1 MNAITHTLR
10 AVDLP
15 RLVRLSDTYW
25 KPWFAE
31 LLNLAEHHGIQ
42 TSDDA
47 DLWWD
52 DFGAGKTPQESMDGF
67 LASDEW
73 AVFRNNSLPNTPAQE
88 GERDSKLSDAIE
100 AIRHYEWTSAA
111 RHAVEQ
117 IPAHNLASAYDW
129 TATYLVELELRISS
143 ANDQSPP
150 TGGKEA

>member
-1 MNAITHTLR
+1 MKTEPNTETAETAQTTNVP

-31 LLNLAEHHGIQ
+31 LLNLAEHHGIP

-73 AVFRNNSLPNTPAQE
+73 AVFRNNSLPNVKEHAPISAGARVDHGVDVETKE
-88 GERDSKLSDAIE
+88 E
-100 AIRHYEWTSAA
+100 YE
-111 RHAVEQ
+111 
-117 IPAHNLASAYDW
+117 N
-129 TATYLVELELRISS
+129 
-143 ANDQSPP
+143 
-150 TGGKEA
+150 

>member
-1 MNAITHTLR
+1 METNDDNKA
-10 AVDLP
+10 APSVDLP

-31 LLNLAEHHGIQ
+31 LLNLAEHHGIT

-73 AVFRNNSLPNTPAQE
+73 AVFRNNSLPNSPKKATSFQGAVSSRFTGVDGCPIM
-88 GERDSKLSDAIE
+88 ER
-100 AIRHYEWTSAA
+100 RT
-111 RHAVEQ
+111 
-117 IPAHNLASAYDW
+117 
-129 TATYLVELELRISS
+129 LER
-143 ANDQSPP
+143 N
-150 TGGKEA
+150 GKVVFDIWD

>member
-1 MNAITHTLR
+1 MPNRKVVRYSNAIAQTPPT

-25 KPWFAE
+25 EPWFAE
-31 LLNLAEHHGIQ
+31 LLNLAEHHGIP

-73 AVFRNNSLPNTPAQE
+73 AVFRNNSLPNSVITPKH
-88 GERDSKLSDAIE
+88 GGTVVKF
-100 AIRHYEWTSAA
+100 
-111 RHAVEQ
+111 VEV
-117 IPAHNLASAYDW
+117 
-129 TATYLVELELRISS
+129 TE
-143 ANDQSPP
+143 
-150 TGGKEA
+150 